1 MDSEIIRAVQ
11 KDKQTKNEKV
21 LFFILKKF
29 VTKLFLFLLDMV
41 LSQGRPKMLAKY
53 NKVWVKLIY

>member
-53 NKVWVKLIY
+53 NKV